1 MRAPEVGSTRRS
13 YAGWFWV
20 FATMA
25 STTCAQ
31 WTPAPLA
38 LKLPDSLVFAT
49 SATVTNTTLVWH
61 PVNQRY
67 YSLRVGNAGFPLHTW
82 LPTGGASIA
91 QTTAGFDTRGL
102 WYNPATGGV
111 ERNGFGGIGWGTLD
125 VDGALNAVNTFSVIF
140 TGALQPNVQS
150 MGVFEPA
157 TNSVLFYSA
166 GNVQVRDRATGAV
179 VQTLPLSGTS
189 LAQVSPDCMIYTG
202 QLGYEIGLL
211 DYVNKRVLF
220 FDRATGVYSGV
231 SQLPASAVTAATY
244 RLGYTNDRFWLFNS
258 STKTWNAYC
267 LWTLQCS
274 ILLPVALVEW
284 SAACAGRGVDLS
296 WATASERNSSHFIV
310 ERSADAYTWEAVGEV
325 GAAGHSQQVI
335 EYAWRDDDALFTP
348 ERYYRLRQVDRDC
361 AEELFHTLGVS
372 QCGGSEAMLTVQ
384 PNPTTD
390 ACTVHFQQARISDG
404 PLVLQLADAYG
415 REIQRTTLS
424 ATDTHMQQRI
434 SLDQCAAGTYHITIR
449 TAAGAV
455 IAHSTLMRL

>member
-1 MRAPEVGSTRRS
+1 MRAREVGSTRRS

-20 FATMA
+20 FATLA

-67 YSLRVGNAGFPLHTW
+67 YSLRVGNIGFPLHTW

-111 ERNGFGGIGWGTLD
+111 ERNGFSGFGWGTLD
-125 VDGALNAVNTFSVIF
+125 VDGALNAVSTYSVIF

-157 TNSVLFYSA
+157 TNSVLFYSG

-284 SAACAGRGVDLS
+284 SAACTGRGVDLT

-335 EYAWRDDDALFTP
+335 EYAWRDDDALFAP
-348 ERYYRLRQVDRDC
+348 ERYYRLRQVDRDGS
-361 AEELFHTLGVS
+361 EELFHTLGVS
-372 QCGGSEAMLTVQ
+372 RCGGPEPILTVQ
-384 PNPTTD
+384 PNPATD
-390 ACTVHFQQARISDG
+390 ACTVHFQQERESEG
-404 PLVLQLADAYG
+404 PLVLHLADAYG

-424 ATDTHMQQRI
+424 AADTHMQHRI
-434 SLDQCAAGTYHITIR
+434 PLDQYAAGTYHITIR